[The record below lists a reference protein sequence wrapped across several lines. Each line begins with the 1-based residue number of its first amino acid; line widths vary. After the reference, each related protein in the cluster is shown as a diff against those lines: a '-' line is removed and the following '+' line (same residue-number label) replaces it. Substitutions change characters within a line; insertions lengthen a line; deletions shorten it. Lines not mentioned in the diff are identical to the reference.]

1 MISAKNIL
9 NLEDNIKEVDK
20 LLTLLA
26 ERVEVATE
34 IIAVD
39 SDPDDERVRILELI
53 SSQKKFLSY
62 FDLTTT
68 FVSWQK
74 K

>member
-1 MISAKNIL
+1 M
-9 NLEDNIKEVDK
+9 EDNIKEVDK

-68 FVSWQK
+68 FVS
-74 K
+74 

>member
-1 MISAKNIL
+1 MISVKNIL

-20 LLTLLA
+20 LLTLFA
-26 ERVEVATE
+26 ERVEGATE
-34 IIAVD
+34 ITAVD

-68 FVSWQK
+68 FVS
-74 K
+74 

>member
-26 ERVEVATE
+26 ERVEGATE

-68 FVSWQK
+68 FVS
-74 K
+74 

>member
-20 LLTLLA
+20 LLTLFA
-26 ERVEVATE
+26 ERVEGVTE

-68 FVSWQK
+68 FVS
-74 K
+74 

>member
-1 MISAKNIL
+1 M
-9 NLEDNIKEVDK
+9 EDNIKEVDK
-20 LLTLLA
+20 LLTLFA
-26 ERVEVATE
+26 ERVEGATE

-68 FVSWQK
+68 FVS
-74 K
+74 

>member
-1 MISAKNIL
+1 MISTKNIL

-20 LLTLLA
+20 LLTLFA
-26 ERVEVATE
+26 ERVEGATE

-68 FVSWQK
+68 LVS
-74 K
+74 

>member
-20 LLTLLA
+20 LLTLFA
-26 ERVEVATE
+26 ERVEGATE
-34 IIAVD
+34 ITAVD

-68 FVSWQK
+68 FVS
-74 K
+74 

>member
-20 LLTLLA
+20 FLTLFA
-26 ERVEVATE
+26 ERVEGATE

-62 FDLTTT
+62 FDLTNT
-68 FVSWQK
+68 FVS
-74 K
+74 

>member
-20 LLTLLA
+20 LLTLFA
-26 ERVEVATE
+26 ERVEGATE
-34 IIAVD
+34 ITAVD

-62 FDLTTT
+62 FDLTNT
-68 FVSWQK
+68 FVS
-74 K
+74 

>member
-1 MISAKNIL
+1 M
-9 NLEDNIKEVDK
+9 EDNIKEVDK

-26 ERVEVATE
+26 ERVEGATE

-68 FVSWQK
+68 FVS
-74 K
+74 

>member
-1 MISAKNIL
+1 M
-9 NLEDNIKEVDK
+9 EDNIKEVDK

-62 FDLTTT
+62 FDLTIT
-68 FVSWQK
+68 FISWQK
-74 K
+74 I

>member
-26 ERVEVATE
+26 ERVEGATE
-34 IIAVD
+34 ITAVD

-68 FVSWQK
+68 FVS
-74 K
+74 

>member
-20 LLTLLA
+20 FLTLFA
-26 ERVEVATE
+26 ERVEGATE

-68 FVSWQK
+68 FVS
-74 K
+74 

>member
-20 LLTLLA
+20 LLTLFA
-26 ERVEVATE
+26 ERVEGATE

-39 SDPDDERVRILELI
+39 SDPDDERVLELI

-68 FVSWQK
+68 FVS
-74 K
+74 

>member
-1 MISAKNIL
+1 M
-9 NLEDNIKEVDK
+9 EDNIKEVDK

-39 SDPDDERVRILELI
+39 SDSDDERVRTLELI

-68 FVSWQK
+68 FVS
-74 K
+74 

>member
-9 NLEDNIKEVDK
+9 NLEDNIKEVEK
-20 LLTLLA
+20 LLTLFA
-26 ERVEVATE
+26 ERVEGATE
-34 IIAVD
+34 ITAVD

-68 FVSWQK
+68 FVS
-74 K
+74 

>member
-39 SDPDDERVRILELI
+39 SDSDDERVRTLELI

-68 FVSWQK
+68 FVS
-74 K
+74 